1 MAIETLLETVMN
13 RTVEPQAAET
23 NLSDIAGWDSIMTVR
38 LMLAVEEV
46 VGRELTEA
54 ELEALVTV
62 GDVERLVGGV

>member
-1 MAIETLLETVMN
+1 MN